1 MFVDYCGYHDY
12 DHDKC
17 PIPMIIVN
25 HCYWGR
31 QGARDVVCHS
41 EQNGT
46 IYILILVSESLRLL
60 NNR

>member
-46 IYILILVSESLRLL
+46 IYFNFGFRIPKIAK
-60 NNR
+60 